1 MGKKIVEPLLDHKE
15 DFTIIRD
22 ALRLLREEYV
32 EYGIVKEPWKNW
44 LAAYIQERMYIEEGK
59 KVKFESIIRN
69 INRMIAY
76 YEQSGAQ
83 ARSGK
88 KYLRYIEDL
97 LSEIS
102 LVNHQLAYSLG
113 GGVAN
118 RFLTL
123 EDARH
128 YQAGISVLKIVFDP
142 AEKLFVVL
150 RFPSPNEDPYLQ

>member
-1 MGKKIVEPLLDHKE
+1 MGKKIVEPLLDPRE

-32 EYGIVKEPWKNW
+32 IHNIIPEPWKDW
-44 LAAYIQERMYIEEGK
+44 LAAYIMDRMYTEEK
-59 KVKFESIIRN
+59 KRVKYESVIRN

-88 KYLRYIEDL
+88 RYLRYIEDIF
-97 LSEIS
+97 SEIY
-102 LVNHQLAYSLG
+102 LHAHQLAYSLG

-118 RFLTL
+118 RFMTL
-123 EDARH
+123 EDARE
-128 YQAGISVLKIVFDP
+128 YQAGISVLKIFFDP
-142 AEKLFVVL
+142 VEKLFVVL
-150 RFPSPNEDPYLQ
+150 RFPSDYENV